1 MESYIKGRFVK
12 YQYLQGEGNAVNGQT
27 EYVLEFEPLYSE
39 SNIELYIELKSGEKI
54 IVPIDIITC

>member
-1 MESYIKGRFVK
+1 MESYIKGKVVK

-27 EYVLEFEPLYSE
+27 EYNLEFEPLYAE

-54 IVPIDIITC
+54 TIPIDITAY